1 MSCCKTSKW
10 QRKEWDHQ
18 MAPTYHTTHSTRHS
32 KSEVFELLSETK
44 GLWIR
49 DFCQK
54 VLPMRFRERQ
64 CDYFGKK
71 GMTLHIDV
79 ILCRNE
85 NGEIEKKAYFTAAFR
100 SDQDFQD
107 TLGEHVILQFTKDFP
122 NVKELYAKSDNAG
135 CYHCKVCP
143 ESLFKICKQ
152 HKVLL
157 KRLDYN
163 EPQKDQCD
171 RDSAVARSALRS
183 YVDEGNDIL
192 AAEDIFTALTAS
204 SMKNTSCPSC
214 IFQERK
220 F

>member
-85 NGEIEKKAYFTAAFR
+85 NGEIEKKAYFTAA
-100 SDQDFQD
+100 SSC
-107 TLGEHVILQFTKDFP
+107 
-122 NVKELYAKSDNAG
+122 NS
-135 CYHCKVCP
+135 
-143 ESLFKICKQ
+143 
-152 HKVLL
+152 
-157 KRLDYN
+157 
-163 EPQKDQCD
+163 QK
-171 RDSAVARSALRS
+171 
-183 YVDEGNDIL
+183 
-192 AAEDIFTALTAS
+192 
-204 SMKNTSCPSC
+204 
-214 IFQERK
+214 IFQMSRSCMQSQIMLDATIVRFAQSRFSK
-220 F
+220 FASNTRFS